1 MDREEAARLVEQYSP
16 AVYRLAYARTGSRED
31 ADDITQETFL
41 RLVRAAPA
49 FRDGEHC
56 KAWLLRVAA
65 NCAGDLHRSPWHR
78 RRVPLEEAGECGMV
92 ILPCS
97 MKTLAGI
104 AAGYSDNLELRAADV
119 TLKEGRKL
127 VLGVRETPL
136 SRIHL
141 RNMLTLAEMGAVILP
156 PMLTYYSGPQTV
168 EDMTRHIVG
177 KVLDQFGVD
186 APGFRRWGGG

>member
-1 MDREEAARLVEQYSP
+1 MSVSTQKERLVVGISGASGAMLGIDLLRALRETGRFETHLVISGGGERTIADETNYS
-16 AVYRLAYARTGSRED
+16 VDE
-31 ADDITQETFL
+31 
-41 RLVRAAPA
+41 VRALADVCHDFHDIGA
-49 FRDGEHC
+49 SIASGSFRT
-56 KAWLLRVAA
+56 A
-65 NCAGDLHRSPWHR
+65 
-78 RRVPLEEAGECGMV
+78 GMV

-104 AAGYSDNLELRAADV
+104 ASGYSDNLELRAADV

-156 PMLTYYSGPQTV
+156 PMMTYYSGPQTV

>member
-1 MDREEAARLVEQYSP
+1 MVGISGASGAILGIDLLRALREVGRFETHLVISGGGERTIAGETGLTLDQVR
-16 AVYRLAYARTGSRED
+16 ALAD
-31 ADDITQETFL
+31 VCHDFDDIG
-41 RLVRAAPA
+41 APIA
-49 FRDGEHC
+49 SGSFRT
-56 KAWLLRVAA
+56 A
-65 NCAGDLHRSPWHR
+65 
-78 RRVPLEEAGECGMV
+78 GMV

-104 AAGYSDNLELRAADV
+104 ACGYSDNLELRAADV

-156 PMLTYYSGPQTV
+156 PMMTYYSGPQTV

>member
-1 MDREEAARLVEQYSP
+1 MTVEKERLVVGISGASGAMLGIELLRTLRETGRFETHLVISGGGERTILEETP
-16 AVYRLAYARTGSRED
+16 YALE
-31 ADDITQETFL
+31 E
-41 RLVRAAPA
+41 VRALADVSHDFYDIGA
-49 FRDGEHC
+49 SIASGSFRT
-56 KAWLLRVAA
+56 A
-65 NCAGDLHRSPWHR
+65 
-78 RRVPLEEAGECGMV
+78 GMV

-104 AAGYSDNLELRAADV
+104 ACGYSDNLELRAADV
-119 TLKEGRKL
+119 TLKEGRRL

-156 PMLTYYSGPQTV
+156 PMMTYYSGPQTV
-168 EDMTRHIVG
+168 ADMTRHVVG

-186 APGFRRWGGG
+186 APGFRRWTGEAQP